1 MHVSYNECTLGT
13 FMALADGDKAV
24 HIGKSARDLPSAPVV
39 LRSDLALSTVL
50 AAFLLDI
57 STVFAELSQNID
69 LVRSSSSRLKK
80 EKGKM
85 VFCYQNCSDLL

>member
-1 MHVSYNECTLGT
+1 
-13 FMALADGDKAV
+13 MALADGDKAV

-80 EKGKM
+80 REILQNVVIGKGEM
-85 VFCYQNCSDLL
+85 VFCFQNCSERKLF